1 MAELRLNTEEIKDN
15 GLLRLTN
22 DTVITHDVSE
32 EFSLPDYVPEIRR
45 LLNVRA
51 QALPESKYIAD
62 SGSNSSLEIGGT
74 VTYLLI
80 YTDDEGNLCSIPLT
94 SSYEAEAT
102 LVSHPTTV
110 FIDTV
115 VDSTSP
121 RVNAP
126 RKITIKSRLKSR
138 ILGWENVKEE
148 ERIEGKTTADELFIE
163 RKSET
168 VKALSIKP
176 VSMQNIRISD
186 KLDMGA
192 YQSPRPVWCDASV
205 TVNDVRAQNNSVS
218 VRGEVTVKCICKDGE
233 NMITL
238 TKSVALAE
246 ELEAQGATLGDMAR
260 VSARPVSLA
269 ISNEQS
275 DSVGQLFFDLTCE
288 LEGELVRNTENELV
302 TDCYS
307 TRCETEGEYKTIDVF
322 SMLKA
327 QNSSFSINES
337 VKRKAKDICEIID
350 IMWDPVY
357 EKAEFKNGK
366 AILNGRLNLTLIGKG
381 EEQDGDTAEYLS
393 ESYEIPYKY
402 ATDLGR
408 YTGELVARCDMSVS
422 NATARLDGDKLIV
435 SAEMHPSFEVIEK
448 NKVKI
453 LDTAIL
459 KKDKEIKKEAACVR
473 VYFPKEG
480 DTLWE
485 IAKKYHTTVATLKE
499 NNDLSTDTVDGIK
512 SIII

>member
-1 MAELRLNTEEIKDN
+1 MAELRLNTEEIKEN

-32 EFSLPDYVPEIRR
+32 EFSLPDYVPEIRK

-62 SGSNSSLEIGGT
+62 NGSNSSLEIGGT

-80 YTDDEGNLCSIPLT
+80 YTDDEGILCSLPLT
-94 SSYEAEAT
+94 SSYEAEST
-102 LVSHPTTV
+102 LMSHPTTV

-115 VDSTSP
+115 VDSVSP

-126 RKITIKSRLKSR
+126 RKITVKSRLKSR
-138 ILGWENVKEE
+138 ILGWEATTEE

-163 RKSET
+163 RKGET
-168 VKALSIKP
+168 VKTISLKS
-176 VSMQNIRISD
+176 VSMQNIKLSD
-186 KLDMGA
+186 KLDMGNS
-192 YQSPRPVWCDASV
+192 QDPRPVWCDATV
-205 TVNDVRAQNNSVS
+205 TVNDVRAQSNTVS
-218 VRGEVTVKCICKDGE
+218 VRGEVTVKCICRDGD

-238 TKSVALAE
+238 TKSMVLAE
-246 ELEAQGATLGDMAR
+246 ELEAQGAALGDMAR

-275 DSVGQLFFDLTCE
+275 DNVGQLFFDLTCE
-288 LEGELVRNTENELV
+288 LEGELIRNTDVELV

-307 TRCETEGEYKTIDVF
+307 TKCETEEEYKTIDVF

-337 VKRKAKDICEIID
+337 VKRKSKDICEIID
-350 IMWDPVY
+350 ITWDPVY
-357 EKAEFKNGK
+357 EKSEFKNGK
-366 AILNGRLNLTLIGKG
+366 AILNGKLNLTVIGKG
-381 EEQDGDTAEYLS
+381 EGSEGETGEYLS
-393 ESYEIPYKY
+393 ESYEIPYKF

-408 YTGELVARCDMSVS
+408 YTGELVARCDISVS
-422 NATARLDGDKLIV
+422 NATARLEGDKLIV
-435 SAEMHPSFEVIEK
+435 NAEMHPSFEIIEK
-448 NKVKI
+448 NRTKV

-485 IAKKYHTTVATLKE
+485 IAKKYHTTVGALKE
-499 NNDLSTDTVDGIK
+499 NNDLSADTVEGIK
-512 SIII
+512 NLII